1 MSRPLTREEYDA
13 LPEVLTAD
21 EAARILDTTGV
32 QVRLWAAEGR
42 VPGMQIGRMWRFS
55 KKQLERFIE
64 EDGQPGTL

>member
-21 EAARILDTTGV
+21 EAARILDTTGA

-42 VPGMQIGRMWRFS
+42 LPGMLIGRMWRFS
-55 KKQLERFIE
+55 KKRIERFIE
-64 EDGQPGTL
+64 EDERPGGS